1 MNKYIFC
8 LLAIIVPATFK
19 VSAQVKFLNDV
30 QGKPYMEQSYTMVE
44 GSAYL
49 IPNWAEGKVDFVNGK
64 TTTLPIKYDLIKDE
78 LLFHSKTD
86 SVAFAFVDQVKGFSF
101 TSSVIEESNILMP
114 VFNSGYPAVDGQTPA
129 SFYQVIAD
137 GKVKLLK
144 HYKKIIRTEKAFNS
158 ATSTR
163 SFVLSDVYYLFID
176 NQITRIKPGQKTI
189 LAALGDKADQLKR
202 YMQSNKIDYKND
214 AALANLFSYYN
225 SL

>member
-64 TTTLPIKYDLIKDE
+64 SATLQIKYDLIKDE
-78 LLFHSKTD
+78 LLFHGKSD
-86 SVAFAFVDQVKGFSF
+86 SAAFAFVDQVKGFSF

-114 VFNSGYPAVDGQTPA
+114 VFSSGYPAVDDQTPA

-144 HYKKIIRTEKAFNS
+144 HYKKTIRTEKAFNS
-158 ATSTR
+158 ATSIR
-163 SFVLSDVYYLFID
+163 SFVLSGIYYVFID

-189 LAALGDKADQLKR
+189 LAALSDNADQLKR

-214 AALANLFSYYN
+214 AALAKLFSYYN